1 MEVLTASLKLQIL
14 IPRELFVTRNLEL
27 NLLTDNNKQIN
38 DINKTAGLNMI
49 NQIQNENQ
57 VINNL

>member
-38 DINKTAGLNMI
+38 MISSIDISPNTTNLNT
-49 NQIQNENQ
+49 
-57 VINNL
+57 